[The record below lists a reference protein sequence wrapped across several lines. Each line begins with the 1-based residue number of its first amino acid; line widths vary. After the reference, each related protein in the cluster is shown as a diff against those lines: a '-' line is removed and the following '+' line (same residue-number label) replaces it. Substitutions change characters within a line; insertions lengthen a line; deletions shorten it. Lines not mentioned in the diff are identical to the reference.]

1 MLGDSPQLRALVGP
15 LVEDLGYE
23 LVLVELVGS
32 SPRTLRLYI
41 DAPGGVLLDDCET
54 VSRNVSALL
63 DVDDPISGAY
73 NLEVSSP
80 GLDRPLVFPEHFRR
94 HVGERVKIRLHSHH
108 LGRKRFTGTMTRVED
123 DLVVVEVDGEAF
135 ELVFDDIESAR
146 LAPDFEAP
154 AS

>member
-1 MLGDSPQLRALVGP
+1 MLGDSPHLRALLEP
-15 LVEDLGYE
+15 LVDDLGYE

-63 DVDDPISGAY
+63 DVDDPVSGAY

-80 GLDRPLVFPEHFRR
+80 GLDRPLVFPDHFRR
-94 HVGERVKIRLHSHH
+94 FVGERVKIKLHRHH
-108 LGRKRFTGTMTRVED
+108 LGRKRFTGTMIKVD
-123 DLVVVEVDGEAF
+123 DDQVVVEVDGEQF
-135 ELVFDDIESAR
+135 ELAFDEIESAR
-146 LAPDFEAP
+146 LAPEFTA
-154 AS
+154 AT